1 LDYSSRYRAYQT
13 FIVTLKSSFFIK
25 KKAFLRYNKPI
36 FSYKGI
42 GMAFDN
48 EAYEEENFAE
58 MLEAS
63 FKEQEST
70 RITEGEVVEIQ
81 ESDNRALV
89 GVGEKLEGI
98 LPLDEIRDAEG
109 KLLFNVGDKI
119 TVMVIGHYN
128 ERPKISYKKVLEQEK
143 TLAFI
148 NLHKEDFES
157 VVIEALVTKKNKGG
171 YLLEADDVHFFLP
184 RSLAAFKDT
193 DQVVGKTIK
202 AQVVKVD
209 PAEASIVVSRR
220 KLFNDERKRK
230 KEVIDALMEEDKV
243 IEGTVK
249 KITSYGMFVDVGGID
264 GLVHYNEISYKGP
277 VNPSKLYKE
286 GDIVTVKAIAY
297 DKDKR
302 HLSLSIKAVQ
312 SDPWREVE
320 EALEEGDTIT
330 VTVSNIE
337 PYGIFVDLGN
347 DIEGF
352 LHVSEI
358 TWDKNIKHPKD
369 YLTLGQE
376 IDVEVIEIN
385 SNTHKLRVSYK
396 RLQPKPFEEFMRT
409 SREGDLVKGTVTSLT
424 DFGAFIKVGGVEG
437 LLHNQDLSWDKNAK
451 CKETL
456 KVGDE
461 IEVKIAKIN
470 TEDEKISLNR
480 KALEESP
487 IDKFAANHKMNEVLS
502 ATVRDVKDFGV
513 FVSLE
518 GGVDALIRNEDLLP
532 LTPEELVIGQ
542 VIEAVIMVIDAKR
555 DRIRLSVR
563 KLERIK
569 DQEMLNEINDDES
582 NSLGDLI
589 KDQLK

>member
-1 LDYSSRYRAYQT
+1 
-13 FIVTLKSSFFIK
+13 
-25 KKAFLRYNKPI
+25 
-36 FSYKGI
+36 
-42 GMAFDN
+42 MAFDN

-230 KEVIDALMEEDKV
+230 KEVIDALMEEGK
-243 IEGTVK
+243 IIQGTVK

-286 GDIVTVKAIAY
+286 GDVVTVKAIAY

-396 RLQPKPFEEFMRT
+396 RLQRKPFEEFMRT

-487 IDKFAANHKMNEVLS
+487 IDKFAANHRMNEVLS

-532 LTPEELVIGQ
+532 FTPEELVIGQ
-542 VIEAVIMVIDAKR
+542 VIEAVVMVIDAKR

>member
-1 LDYSSRYRAYQT
+1 
-13 FIVTLKSSFFIK
+13 
-25 KKAFLRYNKPI
+25 
-36 FSYKGI
+36 
-42 GMAFDN
+42 MAFDN

-109 KLLFNVGDKI
+109 NLLFNVGDKI

-184 RSLAAFKDT
+184 RSLAAFKET

-230 KEVIDALMEEDKV
+230 KEIIDALMEEGKI
-243 IEGTVK
+243 IEGTIK

-286 GDIVTVKAIAY
+286 GDVVTVKAIAY

-312 SDPWREVE
+312 SDPWKEVE
-320 EALEEGDTIT
+320 DALEEGDTIT

-396 RLQPKPFEEFMRT
+396 RLQPKPFEEFMKKT
-409 SREGDLVKGTVTSLT
+409 REGDVVKGIVTSLT
-424 DFGAFIKVGGVEG
+424 DFGAFVKVGGVEG

-451 CKETL
+451 CKELL

-461 IEVKIAKIN
+461 VEVKIAKIN
-470 TEDEKISLNR
+470 TDDEKISLNR

-487 IDKFAANHKMNEVLS
+487 IDRFAANHRTNEVLS
-502 ATVRDVKDFGV
+502 ATVRDIKDFGV

-518 GGVDALIRNEDLLP
+518 DGVDALIRNEDLFP
-532 LTPEELVIGQ
+532 MTPEELSIGQ
-542 VIEAVIMVIDAKR
+542 KIDAVVMVIDAKR

-569 DQEMLNEINDDES
+569 DQEMLNQINDDES

>member
-1 LDYSSRYRAYQT
+1 
-13 FIVTLKSSFFIK
+13 
-25 KKAFLRYNKPI
+25 
-36 FSYKGI
+36 
-42 GMAFDN
+42 MAFDN

-209 PAEASIVVSRR
+209 AAEASIVVSRR

-230 KEVIDALMEEDKV
+230 KEVIDALMEEGK
-243 IEGTVK
+243 IIQGTVK

-286 GDIVTVKAIAY
+286 GDVVTVKAIAY

-396 RLQPKPFEEFMRT
+396 RLQPKPFEEFMKK
-409 SREGDLVKGTVTSLT
+409 SREGDVVKGTVTSLT

-461 IEVKIAKIN
+461 IDVKIAKIN

-532 LTPEELVIGQ
+532 LTPEELTIGQ

>member
-1 LDYSSRYRAYQT
+1 
-13 FIVTLKSSFFIK
+13 
-25 KKAFLRYNKPI
+25 
-36 FSYKGI
+36 
-42 GMAFDN
+42 MAFDN

-184 RSLAAFKDT
+184 RSLAAFKET

-312 SDPWREVE
+312 SDPWKEVE

-385 SNTHKLRVSYK
+385 SITHKLRVSYK
-396 RLQPKPFEEFMRT
+396 RLQPKPFEEFLKK
-409 SREGDLVKGTVTSLT
+409 SREGDIVKGTVTSLT
-424 DFGAFIKVGGVEG
+424 DFGAFIKINGVEG
-437 LLHNQDLSWDKNAK
+437 LLHNQDLSWDKNVK

-480 KALEESP
+480 KSLEESP
-487 IDKFAANHKMNEVLS
+487 IDKFAVEHKMNEVVS
-502 ATVRDVKDFGV
+502 ATVRDIKDFGV

-518 GGVDALIRNEDLLP
+518 GGVDALIRNEDLSP
-532 LTPEELVIGQ
+532 MTPEELEIGQ
-542 VIEAVIMVIDAKR
+542 TIEAVIMVIDPKR

>member
-1 LDYSSRYRAYQT
+1 
-13 FIVTLKSSFFIK
+13 
-25 KKAFLRYNKPI
+25 
-36 FSYKGI
+36 
-42 GMAFDN
+42 MAFDN
-48 EAYEEENFAE
+48 EMFEEENFAE

-81 ESDNRALV
+81 EEDNRALV

-98 LPLDEIRDAEG
+98 LSLDEIRDASG

-119 TVMVIGHYN
+119 TVMVMGHYN

-148 NLHKEDFES
+148 NAHKDDFES
-157 VVIEALVTKKNKGG
+157 VIIEALVTKKNKGG

-184 RSLAAFKDT
+184 RSLAAFKET
-193 DQVVGKTIK
+193 DQVVGRTVK

-209 PAEASIVVSRR
+209 PVEASIVVSRR

-243 IEGTVK
+243 IQGVVK
-249 KITSYGMFVDVGGID
+249 KITSYGMFVDAGGID

-286 GDIVTVKAIAY
+286 GDIVNVKAISY

-312 SDPWREVE
+312 PDPWKEVE

-352 LHVSEI
+352 LHISEI

-369 YLTLGQE
+369 YLSVGQE

-385 SNTHKLRVSYK
+385 SETHKLRVSYK
-396 RLQPKPFEEFMRT
+396 RLQPKPFEEFLRQHK
-409 SREGDLVKGTVTSLT
+409 EGDVVTGTVTSLT
-424 DFGAFIKVGGVEG
+424 DFGAFVKINGVEG
-437 LLHNQDLSWDKNAK
+437 LLHNQDLSWEKNAK
-451 CKETL
+451 CKELL
-456 KVGDE
+456 KVGE
-461 IEVKIAKIN
+461 AIEVRIAKIN
-470 TEDEKISLNR
+470 SEDEKISLNR
-480 KALEESP
+480 KSLEESP
-487 IDKFAANHKMNEVLS
+487 IDQFAQNHRMNEVVK
-502 ATVRDVKDFGV
+502 ATVRDIKDFGV

-518 GGVDALIRNEDLLP
+518 GGVDALIRNEDLSP
-532 LTPEELVIGQ
+532 LTPEELQIGQ
-542 VIEAVIMVIDAKR
+542 TIEAAILLIDAKR

-563 KLERIK
+563 KLERLK
-569 DQEMLNEINDDES
+569 DQEMMNEINDSDS
-582 NSLGDLI
+582 HSLGDLI